1 MKIWGLH
8 TTQVFVYES
17 MDDAINLENGK
28 IKINSKCEYMQ
39 RWHLHARMQICIL
52 FMFKLQYP

>member
-8 TTQVFVYES
+8 MTQVFVYES

-39 RWHLHARMQICIL
+39 R
-52 FMFKLQYP
+52 